1 MLTNG
6 LLGPRDELF
15 DVSERTARDGAL
27 AKDAKP
33 TFDLIEPRSVSRRA
47 LDVDSRPRREPISN
61 FDVFVSGVIVR
72 HAIDVSASQRQ
83 GRLVDAVQVD

>member
-6 LLGPRDELF
+6 LLGPHDELF

-47 LDVDSRPRREPISN
+47 LNVDSRPLSEPISN
-61 FDVFVSGVIVR
+61 LGLFVSGVIIH
-72 HAIDVSASQRQ
+72 HAIDVSTSQRQ